1 MNTTRDSPL
10 TIEKLKLLLTD
21 IASKNEDLHKENSEI
36 NTNLLSL
43 IKLLKF
49 KDDQLTKIKHSL
61 LKTLII
67 KKHILLQ
74 SKLLK
79 AFSKLSRKPKTKPI
93 RTITY
98 TDSFGIYLKPKKN
111 YISFPKEKRFKSKAF
126 LLLSTTREHSF
137 NMLTHKLKKES
148 KQTQTTKVN
157 NQIVHKQQS
166 ITIEMKKPKNK
177 LNINKLNINILS
189 NSKKTFKKCSMI
201 RNGNFSIVSKD
212 VMNLS
217 KNIENM
223 IKMNYKSMVTS
234 AFKVTKEN
242 DISYANVNKSYKK
255 DNIVVK
261 QNNYF
266 CCSNNS
272 NNYNNGVKKI
282 KLFVV
287 NCNQINVN
295 AMKKVKEMKISS
307 KNNQV
312 CYINN
317 KVHKS
322 KMFII
327 EQLLPIEYTSNT
339 NTYKKNQKNKNNI
352 ATQCNININLQK
364 SPVILNITSNN
375 KIEFISIKNVN
386 NKQSSL
392 SLDKLFQS
400 KSTQFQINA
409 YKPKNKQII
418 KLVPIRTYNIELSY
432 NKSIYDK
439 LSSEQIQVEYLHTNT
454 KTNTNRN
461 VNVFEPSNT
470 LNFTIHKFPHNKTQL
485 SLFKYNFHIKSS
497 PSLVNTT
504 LKFIPFYKALI
515 ITEKLKY
522 HFTIQP
528 KLYLLK
534 YLTLTSLK
542 SSFLIPITSLKTYLF
557 YSNLHQTF
565 YYKTLLSKQ
574 QTFYSLYINHLN
586 LDLQSHLNTIS
597 TLEQTNRLFEDKI
610 SEFQITFNEYDKSTK
625 SKLEQNDRQYK
636 QTIMKLTQELKEK
649 TAQYE
654 KLKQLSN
661 ESTKELIN
669 TNNEFTQQKNEI
681 QNLNEQLNSITNEY
695 ESAINELNSKDE
707 QISKLKNQLNQFN
720 KEYETFCKKKENEI
734 GAAKAAINEYETQLD
749 NMSNQIGKLSRENQK
764 IKAANEDL
772 LKCNDELTS
781 LVRNAKNY
789 EIENATL
796 KTQNEQFK
804 MDCDDINKKYLLLK
818 KEYEQLKE
826 LSEENKNDLIKALE
840 EMESYSEYLQAL
852 EMKIKEAEDAKM
864 MAENERDNAFKEVKT
879 IRQRYINILGENNNK

>member
-10 TIEKLKLLLTD
+10 TIEKLKLLLND

-67 KKHILLQ
+67 KKHIILN

-79 AFSKLSRKPKTKPI
+79 AFSKFSRKPKTKPI
-93 RTITY
+93 RNITY
-98 TDSFGIYLKPKKN
+98 TDSFSIFLKPKKN
-111 YISFPKEKRFKSKAF
+111 YISFPKEKKFKSKSF

-137 NMLTHKLKKES
+137 NMLTHTFKKES
-148 KQTQTTKVN
+148 KQTQTTKTN
-157 NQIVHKQQS
+157 NQIVHKQHS
-166 ITIEMKKPKNK
+166 ITIEMNKPKMK
-177 LNINKLNINILS
+177 MNINKLNINILS
-189 NSKKTFKKCSMI
+189 NSKKVFKKCSMI

-212 VMNLS
+212 VMDLS

-234 AFKVTKEN
+234 VFKVTKEN
-242 DISYANVNKSYKK
+242 DISYANVNTSYKK

-266 CCSNNS
+266 SYGNS
-272 NNYNNGVKKI
+272 NNTVKKM
-282 KLFVV
+282 KLIVV
-287 NCNQINVN
+287 NCNQIHVN
-295 AMKKVKEMKISS
+295 AMKKVKELKVSS

-317 KVHKS
+317 KTLKS
-322 KMFII
+322 KMFIL
-327 EQLLPIEYTSNT
+327 EQLLPIEYTNNT
-339 NTYKKNQKNKNNI
+339 KTSKKNQQNKSHI
-352 ATQCNININLQK
+352 ATQCNFNIPLQK
-364 SPVILNITSNN
+364 SPMLLNITTNN
-375 KIEFISIKNVN
+375 KLEFLSVKNTN

-392 SLDKLFQS
+392 LLNNLFQS

-418 KLVPIRTYNIELSY
+418 NLVPIRTYNVELSY

-439 LSSEQIQVEYLHTNT
+439 LSLNQIQVEYLHSNTETNT
-454 KTNTNRN
+454 S
-461 VNVFEPSNT
+461 VNVFQPSNT
-470 LNFTIHKFPHNKTQL
+470 INITIHKNSHNKTQL
-485 SLFKYNFHIKSS
+485 SLFKYNFHIKSK
-497 PSLVNTT
+497 PSLNNTS
-504 LKFIPFYKALI
+504 LKFLPFYKALI

-528 KLYLLK
+528 KLFLLK

-557 YSNLHQTF
+557 YSTLHQTF
-565 YYKTLLSKQ
+565 YYKTLLSRQ
-574 QTFYSLYINHLN
+574 HTFYSLYSNYLNIN
-586 LDLQSHLNTIS
+586 LQSHLNTIS

-636 QTIMKLTQELKEK
+636 QTIMKLTQELKDK
-649 TAQYE
+649 TSQYE

-669 TNNEFTQQKNEI
+669 TNNEFTQQKAEI

-695 ESAINELNSKDE
+695 ESAINELNNKDE
-707 QISKLKNQLNQFN
+707 QISKLKNQLNQCN
-720 KEYETFCKKKENEI
+720 KEYESFCKKKENEI

-749 NMSNQIGKLSRENQK
+749 KMSNQIGKVSRENQK

-804 MDCDDINKKYLLLK
+804 IDCDDINKKYLVLK
-818 KEYEQLKE
+818 REYEQLKE

-879 IRQRYINILGENNNK
+879 IRQRYINILGENNYK